1 MSSSPKFS
9 LWWNDFETNIRVA
22 FRELRE
28 EKDFC
33 DVTLACDDEQIQAH
47 KVILS
52 ACSTFFGNVLRL
64 HPHPHPLIYLKGVK
78 YQHLLAILDFMYHG
92 EVNVAQEEL
101 NSFFAVAE
109 ELKVKGLSEDRDVD
123 PLDEEDAI
131 PPQMEVKSEPEVRKL

>member
-1 MSSSPKFS
+1 MSSSPKLS
-9 LWWNDFETNIRVA
+9 LRWNDFETNIRVA

-52 ACSTFFGNVLRL
+52 PCSTLFSNVLRL

-78 YQHLLAILDFMYHG
+78 YQHLLAVLDFMYHG
-92 EVNVAQEEL
+92 EVNVTQEEL
-101 NSFFAVAE
+101 NSILAVAE

-123 PLDEEDAI
+123 PPDEEDAT
-131 PPQMEVKSEPEVRKL
+131 PPQMEVKSEPEVRKF

>member
-1 MSSSPKFS
+1 MSSSPKLS
-9 LWWNDFETNIRVA
+9 LRWNDFETNIRVA

-28 EKDFC
+28 ENDFC

-52 ACSTFFGNVLRL
+52 ACSTFFRNVLRL

-92 EVNVAQEEL
+92 EVTVAQEDL

-109 ELKVKGLSEDRDVD
+109 ELKVKGLTEDRDVD
-123 PLDEEDAI
+123 PPAEEDATS
-131 PPQMEVKSEPEVRKL
+131 PQMEVKSEPEVREL